1 MKFRNIVTGL
11 CVAMAFI
18 ACDDNTG
25 NMGLDITDGSDILS
39 VSTDSFV
46 VHSQS
51 VAAGPSIARN
61 ANGYLGQFTD
71 PETNAPITANFM
83 TQFATLENF
92 SLPTIDKI
100 ASKVGGTIVADSCE
114 LRLFYENGV
123 GDSLAPLR
131 VSRFSHHVCAHGNK
145 NIHIAGSVGICCRA
159 GKERL
164 LTQHSAAT

>member
-1 MKFRNIVTGL
+1 MKFKNIVTGL

-131 VSRFSHHVCAHGNK
+131 VSMFEMSQPLNQ
-145 NIHIAGSVGICCRA
+145 NQTILPPLIP
-159 GKERL
+159 
-164 LTQHSAAT
+164 